1 MLPSNVPLASKTP
14 EVFEQIDDFM
24 VKIEDNIKAFLARLL
39 EEGRKRY
46 RLSFLE
52 LLGKGDVLEAVRM
65 FLMLLF
71 LVADGKVAL
80 FQDAEF
86 GDIGIEL
93 RNTGSP
99 GNY

>member
-1 MLPSNVPLASKTP
+1 
-14 EVFEQIDDFM
+14 M
-24 VKIEDNIKAFLARLL
+24 VKIEDNIKAFFARLL
-39 EEGRKRY
+39 QEARKRY
-46 RLSFLE
+46 RLSFLK

-99 GNY
+99 GND